1 MTAPPETRD
10 LPQSHNNS
18 VHSES
23 SGRTPSEMHPVLHP
37 VFLYGTL
44 MSSRLLAGLLTGDE
58 RHWNTVEKRRKK
70 ATLHGYSRHAV
81 LDADYPAVVKAG
93 SADSVEGF
101 LYYPRKWDDIGLLDH
116 FESNSYYRA
125 EVEVVD
131 SESHATTAYIYV
143 WCDELEDLAEEDW
156 SFEEFE
162 AKWLC

>member
-10 LPQSHNNS
+10 PPRQSHNNI
-18 VHSES
+18 HSES
-23 SGRTPSEMHPVLHP
+23 TDLPPSKMHPVLHP

-58 RHWNTVEKRRKK
+58 KHWNIVEKRRKK

-116 FESNSYYRA
+116 FESNSYYRD

-131 SESHATTAYIYV
+131 SESHTTTAYIYV
-143 WCDELEDLAEEDW
+143 WCDELEDLAKEDW

-162 AKWLC
+162 NKWLG